1 MIPFLN
7 IVLLSLDS
15 EMISEDAD
23 LMSLDS
29 DFTHYHFLMYINI
42 AIGAIIFYYLYPW
55 LRLFI
60 DHYIIFRNREK
71 IIIVGQSRMA
81 RTFAIDAAS
90 TGKKVTLITNKNQNN
105 FSDELK
111 GKGIKLMLVKEIN
124 EVKLRLAGI
133 NHASSCLV
141 ASDSDEHNISMSK
154 FIGDFKR
161 NKGGKK
167 LKLIVGV
174 QDWQARNLLID
185 QVNSFNSTPYVT
197 IRFYDR
203 CQSVARLIYDRF
215 SPNRFVDDTT
225 TKNNKKAI
233 CIVGYNEVSK
243 NFLIENCILSQFQD
257 GGKLNVFLLCKN
269 ATHLLEEFSNTF
281 PALTEFISIYPVEL
295 HNTSFSSNYDWDKN
309 FTDNIFNIDAVY
321 VFGDDDASVITK
333 SLNFRQFFY
342 THTQNIRKVP
352 VIANLPE
359 STSISSLLDEEGMD
373 SQSSLFKK
381 YQEELHIYFVKTF
394 SDTCTFKNII
404 DDNEIESLAKVIN
417 YYYAIK
423 HQFDQLLNDKFRK
436 NNNTKIIKELEERMI
451 NFKIK
456 KQHPYKQIES
466 MVLESLGSYT
476 KNSSFVLKQVFGI
489 DEQWDSISERSKE
502 SNRYVARH
510 LPSKLMILEKLG
522 IKEINEETLL
532 AHMDELA
539 PLEHNRWSA
548 EKIMAGFNYGKLPTN
563 DKKLRAILKY
573 TLKIHN
579 QLKRYNLL
587 DSVNKHKDIEIYL
600 IIPLLIRVR
609 DNL

>member
-1 MIPFLN
+1 MILN
-7 IVLLSLDS
+7 LNTILLSLNSDLISADS
-15 EMISEDAD
+15 D

-42 AIGAIIFYYLYPW
+42 AIGAIVFYYLYPW

-60 DHYIIFRNREK
+60 DHYVIYRNQEK

-81 RTFAIDAAS
+81 RTFAINAVS
-90 TGKKVTLITNKNQNN
+90 IVKKVTLISNRSHNN

-111 GKGIKLMLVKEIN
+111 GKGIKLMIVREID

-133 NHASSCLV
+133 NYASSCLV
-141 ASDSDEHNISMSK
+141 GSDNDEYNISMSK

-161 NKGGKK
+161 KKGGKK
-167 LKLIVGV
+167 MKLIVGV
-174 QDWQARNLLID
+174 QEWQARNLLID
-185 QVNSFNSTPYVT
+185 QVKSFNSTPN
-197 IRFYDR
+197 ISLRFYDR

-225 TKNNKKAI
+225 IKNNKKAI

-257 GGKLNVFLLCKN
+257 GEKLKIFLICKN

-295 HNTSFSSNYDWDKN
+295 HNTSFSSNYDWDEY
-309 FTDNIFNIDAVY
+309 FTNNIFNIDAVY
-321 VFGDDDASVITK
+321 VFGDEDASVITK

-352 VIANLPE
+352 IIANLPE
-359 STSISSLLDEEGMD
+359 STSISSLLDEEETD

-394 SDTCTFKNII
+394 SDTCTYKNII

-436 NNNTKIIKELEERMI
+436 NNNTKIIRELEERMI

-456 KQHPYKQIES
+456 KEHPYKQIES
-466 MVLESLGSYT
+466 MVLERLGSYT
-476 KNSSFVLKQVFGI
+476 KNASYTIKQVFGI

-510 LPSKLMILEKLG
+510 LPSKIKILEKLG

-548 EKIMAGFNYGKLPTN
+548 EKIMAGFNFGNLPTN
-563 DKKLRAILKY
+563 DKKLKSILKY

-579 QLKRYNLL
+579 QLKRYDQL

-600 IIPLLIRVR
+600 IIPLLLKVR
-609 DNL
+609 ENL